1 MKGDSE
7 VELDGKVA
15 IITGAGQGIGLG
27 IAEVLVREGAKV
39 VLTDIDETRVVK
51 AARAFGSS
59 AIGVRQNVA
68 DSKSSHEVIARAT
81 EQFGA
86 LDIFVNNAGVAQ
98 QKPFEATTES
108 DWDFIL
114 GINAK
119 GTWFASAAAGEF
131 FKAQQAGKIVNVA
144 SFCGKQAIAEYGPY
158 NASKFAV
165 VGITQTLALELGPH
179 NVNVNAVAPGV
190 VKTPLWD
197 TLDPSQWEMQEQKI
211 PLRRGQMPEDIGE
224 AVSFLAS
231 ERARNI
237 TGTTLGVTGGLSNW

>member
-1 MKGDSE
+1 M
-7 VELDGKVA
+7 ELAGKVA
-15 IITGAGQGIGLG
+15 VITGAGQGIGLG
-27 IAEVLVREGAKV
+27 IARVLVREGARV
-39 VLTDIDETRVVK
+39 VLTDIDQDRVAE
-51 AARAFGSS
+51 AALEFGDSAFG
-59 AIGVRQNVA
+59 VQQNVA
-68 DSKSSHEVIARAT
+68 DPASSDEVIART
-81 EQFGA
+81 NERFGA

-98 QKPFEATTES
+98 QKPFSDTSES
-108 DWDFIL
+108 DWDLIL
-114 GINAK
+114 DVNAK
-119 GTWFASAAAGEF
+119 GTWFASAAAGAF
-131 FKAQQAGKIVNVA
+131 FRAQGAGKIVNIA

-165 VGITQTLALELGPH
+165 VGMTQTLALELGPH

-197 TLDPSQWEMQEQKI
+197 SLDPSQWEMQEQRI

>member
-1 MKGDSE
+1 MSE
-7 VELDGKVA
+7 G
-15 IITGAGQGIGLG
+15 
-27 IAEVLVREGAKV
+27 
-39 VLTDIDETRVVK
+39 
-51 AARAFGSS
+51 
-59 AIGVRQNVA
+59 
-68 DSKSSHEVIARAT
+68 
-81 EQFGA
+81 
-86 LDIFVNNAGVAQ
+86 
-98 QKPFEATTES
+98 
-108 DWDFIL
+108 DWDLIL
-114 GINAK
+114 DINAK
-119 GTWFASAAAGEF
+119 GTWFASAAAGEY
-131 FKAQQAGKIVNVA
+131 FKRQGSGKIVNVA

-197 TLDPSQWEMQEQKI
+197 SLDPAQWEMQEQKI

>member
-1 MKGDSE
+1 M
-7 VELDGKVA
+7 ELEGQVA
-15 IITGAGQGIGLG
+15 VITGAGQGIGLG
-27 IAEVLVREGAKV
+27 IARVLVREGARV
-39 VLTDIDETRVVK
+39 VLTDIDQDRVAE
-51 AARAFGSS
+51 AAREFGG
-59 AIGVRQNVA
+59 AAVGVQQNVA
-68 DSKSSHEVIARAT
+68 DVASSEAVIARAVD
-81 EQFGA
+81 EFGR

-98 QKPFEATTES
+98 QKPFEQTTET
-108 DWDFIL
+108 DWDLIL
-114 GINAK
+114 DVNAK
-119 GTWFASAAAGEF
+119 GTWFASAAAGQY
-131 FKAQQAGKIVNVA
+131 FKSQSAGKIVNVA
-144 SFCGKQAIAEYGPY
+144 SFCGKQAIEEYGPY

-165 VGITQTLALELGPH
+165 IGITQTLALELGPH
-179 NVNVNAVAPGV
+179 NINVNAVAPGV